1 MVFWSDVQFIYQWRG
16 HSADLHVSNLLVVPR
31 SPEEGTGC
39 PNCRAADKLLRE
51 VPTASQAG
59 RCELHVNFKEPLKQ
73 AIHARAVGIY
83 RDDVSID
90 SMGRCIVSYVSGA
103 F

>member
-1 MVFWSDVQFIYQWRG
+1 M
-16 HSADLHVSNLLVVPR
+16 SNLLVVPH
-31 SPEEGTGC
+31 STEGTAC

-51 VPTASQAG
+51 VPTTSQAG
-59 RCELHVNFKEPLKQ
+59 RCELHVNFKEPLKH